1 MKKVMD
7 FVQRFDLLPRYE
19 LLLAAAS
26 GGMDSMCLLDFLYE
40 NGYRVCAAHYNHQLR
55 GQEADMDEDLVRAWC
70 AARRIPLCVGTGDVA
85 AYAGENGLTIEE
97 AARKLRYD
105 FLNSVAGQTGAARIV
120 TAHHANDNA
129 ETVLFHLARGTGMA
143 GLAGIA
149 PKNGRLVR
157 PFLCLTREELAAYA
171 KEHHVPYRTDA
182 TNADTALTRNFIRA
196 EVLPRLCR
204 VNAQAVEHIGETALR
219 LRQEDVGAL
228 HGCVSL
234 DGTLYLSTSGGL
246 RTWKPGQEESTL
258 LVSMDE
264 LQAQGIGF
272 DTLIYADGDAPALL
286 DRSGKKLW
294 RWQDG
299 ALVCT
304 LDYAGTPMDLPQRR
318 YRAAVMQD
326 GWLFL
331 RAAPPEGTVYEA
343 DVYRADPL
351 TGDAQRLPLEGVTE
365 LCAWEGGLLA
375 VACDVESDVCRLVS
389 VDPESGAVHT
399 LDERSMQG
407 IEGVACDG
415 NTICAIVDGALSLWN
430 GTGWTALQG
439 YALGHLDYAFAVVG
453 EGYASLG
460 TNDMQ
465 YVPFTEA
472 GSLPTL
478 TIRGYISADNIDADF
493 QQACPGVAVSRAADP
508 SLTARQVAEA
518 IAAGDETDLF
528 HVRMDGELVA
538 LMRQGGLAPLNE
550 SDILLA
556 DTEGMLA
563 RVADAIFQDGSL
575 YAVPSLVLVTVWE
588 GAEEVPATLEALLE
602 KHAAWTEEAPL
613 VAHAWEG
620 GTWTKDDY
628 ANLLLTTLITEA
640 HNAGRA
646 VDFRGE
652 SFVRMLTALRDAEL
666 PETEGE
672 ARLDPDE
679 ILSLSGFEDM
689 PISGDWTYEPGTTP
703 PPPSAP
709 DWQLPPALSP
719 DARRTAGANL
729 LVYVLNPNARNPD
742 VAMAYLEYLCG
753 HRALYDEAL
762 LKPASASPVLHPQ
775 IEEWIAWIIEDQH
788 ALDAELGLE
797 TDEEALAARTDAIRA
812 APDSWAVTQGRLE
825 AYREEIAPYVDLR
838 LHPLLAG
845 SQKRDG
851 GVYARMLRA
860 VCDYVEG
867 GAALEDCLTR
877 LENLAASVSAVP

>member
-1 MKKVMD
+1 MRETNRERIRRAVDECLSGMD
-7 FVQRFDLLPRYE
+7 DRPSLQTRVLARARGERRGPRRLSLALAVALLVT
-19 LLLAAAS
+19 LLAAAA
-26 GGMDSMCLLDFLYE
+26 L
-40 NGYRVCAAHYNHQLR
+40 AAGVLT
-55 GQEADMDEDLVRAWC
+55 GW
-70 AARRIPLCVGTGDVA
+70 LCV
-85 AYAGENGLTIEE
+85 
-97 AARKLRYD
+97 
-105 FLNSVAGQTGAARIV
+105 
-120 TAHHANDNA
+120 
-129 ETVLFHLARGTGMA
+129 
-143 GLAGIA
+143 
-149 PKNGRLVR
+149 
-157 PFLCLTREELAAYA
+157 
-171 KEHHVPYRTDA
+171 
-182 TNADTALTRNFIRA
+182 
-196 EVLPRLCR
+196 
-204 VNAQAVEHIGETALR
+204 
-219 LRQEDVGAL
+219 RQEDVGAL

-246 RTWKPGQEESTL
+246 RTWKPGQEEPAL

-304 LDYAGTPMDLPQRR
+304 LDYAGTPMDLAQER

-331 RAAPPEGTVYEA
+331 CALPPEGTVYEA

-351 TGDAQRLPLEGVTE
+351 TGDAERLPLEGVTE

-375 VACDVESDVCRLVS
+375 VACDVDNNVCRLVS

-415 NTICAIVDGALSLWN
+415 DTICAIVEGTLSLWN

-508 SLTARQVAEA
+508 SLTARQVVEA

-538 LMRQGGLAPLNE
+538 LMREGGLAPLNE

-563 RVADAIFQDGSL
+563 QVADAVFQDGLL
-575 YAVPSLVLVTVWE
+575 YAVPSLMHVTVWE
-588 GAEEVPATLEALLE
+588 GGGEGARHAGGDAGKACRMDGENAPCGPCLGGRHMDEGRLREPAAD
-602 KHAAWTEEAPL
+602 HADHGGAQRRQGCGLPRGSL
-613 VAHAWEG
+613 RAHAHG
-620 GTWTKDDY
+620 
-628 ANLLLTTLITEA
+628 A
-640 HNAGRA
+640 AG
-646 VDFRGE
+646 
-652 SFVRMLTALRDAEL
+652 
-666 PETEGE
+666 
-672 ARLDPDE
+672 
-679 ILSLSGFEDM
+679 
-689 PISGDWTYEPGTTP
+689 
-703 PPPSAP
+703 
-709 DWQLPPALSP
+709 
-719 DARRTAGANL
+719 
-729 LVYVLNPNARNPD
+729 
-742 VAMAYLEYLCG
+742 C
-753 HRALYDEAL
+753 
-762 LKPASASPVLHPQ
+762 K
-775 IEEWIAWIIEDQH
+775 
-788 ALDAELGLE
+788 
-797 TDEEALAARTDAIRA
+797 AAR
-812 APDSWAVTQGRLE
+812 S
-825 AYREEIAPYVDLR
+825 
-838 LHPLLAG
+838 
-845 SQKRDG
+845 G
-851 GVYARMLRA
+851 G
-860 VCDYVEG
+860 
-867 GAALEDCLTR
+867 
-877 LENLAASVSAVP
+877 

>member
-1 MKKVMD
+1 MRETNREQIRRALDECLSGMD
-7 FVQRFDLLPRYE
+7 GRPSLEKRVLARAKGERRGPRRLSLALAVALLM
-19 LLLAAAS
+19 LLLAAA
-26 GGMDSMCLLDFLYE
+26 
-40 NGYRVCAAHYNHQLR
+40 A
-55 GQEADMDEDLVRAWC
+55 
-70 AARRIPLCVGTGDVA
+70 
-85 AYAGENGLTIEE
+85 
-97 AARKLRYD
+97 
-105 FLNSVAGQTGAARIV
+105 
-120 TAHHANDNA
+120 
-129 ETVLFHLARGTGMA
+129 
-143 GLAGIA
+143 
-149 PKNGRLVR
+149 
-157 PFLCLTREELAAYA
+157 LAAG
-171 KEHHVPYRTDA
+171 V
-182 TNADTALTRNFIRA
+182 LT
-196 EVLPRLCR
+196 
-204 VNAQAVEHIGETALR
+204 GWLR

-304 LDYAGTPMDLPQRR
+304 LDYAGTPMDLPKEQ

-331 RAAPPEGTVYEA
+331 RAVPPEGTVYEA

-351 TGDAQRLPLEGVTE
+351 TGDAERLPLEGVTE

-415 NTICAIVDGALSLWN
+415 NTICAIVDGTLSLWN

-493 QQACPGVAVSRAADP
+493 QQACPGVAVSRAANP

-556 DTEGMLA
+556 DAEGMLA
-563 RVADAIFQDGSL
+563 QVADAIFQDGSL

-628 ANLLLTTLITEA
+628 ASLLLTACITEA
-640 HNAGRA
+640 YQAGGA

-652 SFVRMLTALRDAEL
+652 SFVRMLTALRNARL

-689 PISGDWTYEPGTTP
+689 PFSGERTYEPGTTP

-788 ALDAELGLE
+788 ALDAEQGLE

-877 LENLAASVSAVP
+877 LETLAASVPAVP

>member
-1 MKKVMD
+1 MRETNRERIRRAVDECLSGMD
-7 FVQRFDLLPRYE
+7 DRPSLQTRVLARARGERRGPRRLSLALAVALLVT
-19 LLLAAAS
+19 LLAAA
-26 GGMDSMCLLDFLYE
+26 
-40 NGYRVCAAHYNHQLR
+40 A
-55 GQEADMDEDLVRAWC
+55 
-70 AARRIPLCVGTGDVA
+70 
-85 AYAGENGLTIEE
+85 
-97 AARKLRYD
+97 
-105 FLNSVAGQTGAARIV
+105 
-120 TAHHANDNA
+120 
-129 ETVLFHLARGTGMA
+129 
-143 GLAGIA
+143 
-149 PKNGRLVR
+149 
-157 PFLCLTREELAAYA
+157 LAAG
-171 KEHHVPYRTDA
+171 V
-182 TNADTALTRNFIRA
+182 LTGW
-196 EVLPRLCR
+196 LR
-204 VNAQAVEHIGETALR
+204 V
-219 LRQEDVGAL
+219 RQEDVGAL

-246 RTWKPGQEESTL
+246 RTWKPGQEEPEL

-272 DTLIYADGDAPALL
+272 DTLIYADGNAPALL

-331 RAAPPEGTVYEA
+331 RAVLPEGTVYEA

-351 TGDAQRLPLEGVTE
+351 TGDAERLPLEGVTE

-375 VACDVESDVCRLVS
+375 IACDVDNNVCRLVS

-415 NTICAIVDGALSLWN
+415 NTICAIVDGTLSLWN

-439 YALGHLDYAFAVVG
+439 YAPGHLDYAFAVVG
-453 EGYASLG
+453 DGYASLG
-460 TNDMQ
+460 TDDMQ
-465 YVPFTEA
+465 YVPFTKA

-478 TIRGYISADNIDADF
+478 AIRGYISADNIDANF

-508 SLTARQVAEA
+508 SLTARQVVEA

-538 LMRQGGLAPLNE
+538 LMREGGLAPLNE
-550 SDILLA
+550 SDLLLA

-563 RVADAIFQDGSL
+563 QVADAIFQDRLL
-575 YAVPSLVLVTVWE
+575 YAVPSLMHVTVWE
-588 GAEEVPATLEALLE
+588 GVEKVPATLEAMLE
-602 KHAAWTEEAPL
+602 KHAAWTEKTPL

-646 VDFRGE
+646 VDFRE
-652 SFVRMLTALRDAEL
+652 EAFVRMLTALRDARL
-666 PETEGE
+666 PEAEGE
-672 ARLDPDE
+672 AWLDPDE
-679 ILSLSGFEDM
+679 IVSLSGFEDM

-719 DARRTAGANL
+719 DARQTAGANL
-729 LVYVLNPNARNPD
+729 LVYVLNPNARHPD
-742 VAMAYLEYLCG
+742 LAVTYLEYLCE
-753 HRALYDEAL
+753 HRALDDEAL
-762 LKPASASPVLHPQ
+762 IKPASASPVLHPQ

-788 ALDAELGLE
+788 ALDAEQGLK
-797 TDEEALAARTDAIRA
+797 TDEEALTARTDAIRA

-825 AYREEIAPYVDLR
+825 AYREEIAPHVDLR

-845 SQKRDG
+845 SQRREG
-851 GVYARMLRA
+851 GVYDRMLRA
-860 VCDYVEG
+860 VRDYVEG

-877 LENLAASVSAVP
+877 LETLADSVPANVP